1 MASYGATMFR
11 FSASSLN
18 GLSARGLVKLAR
30 QPGRQPLHPLRGQV
44 DAVAAYLHAVHGPG
58 EGAVGAELAAEVQHP
73 GTGMRCDDRA
83 HQPVPV
89 GHPDWIVLRIE
100 AAVRLLTSPVVR
112 LGGHD
117 NARAGRTQ
125 QGNRSAEQSGQ
136 VTVVGRVAEMLPPAL
151 VVVVHRLPAAD

>member
-44 DAVAAYLHAVHGPG
+44 DAVAAYLHAVHIPR
-58 EGAVGAELAAEVQHP
+58 EGAVGAELAVEVQHP
-73 GTGMRCDDRA
+73 GAGMRGDDRA

-100 AAVRLLTSPVVR
+100 AAVRLLTASAVR
-112 LGGHD
+112 LGALDG
-117 NARAGRTQ
+117 ARGRQ
-125 QGNRSAEQSGQ
+125 QPALNRATE
-136 VTVVGRVAEMLPPAL
+136 PPAT
-151 VVVVHRLPAAD
+151 RNRGGM